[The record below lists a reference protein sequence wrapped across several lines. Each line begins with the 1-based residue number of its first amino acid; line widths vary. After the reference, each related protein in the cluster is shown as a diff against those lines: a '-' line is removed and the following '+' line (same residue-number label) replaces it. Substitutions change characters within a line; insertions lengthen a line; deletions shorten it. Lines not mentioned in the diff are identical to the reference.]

1 MRIRIEIDSATS
13 EQMREFLLCYQVITG
28 LEGRDYA
35 PQVNIMGK
43 GWGGRTT
50 ALQQDVAVNV
60 MRELVGRFRPTDDSG
75 EGE

>member
-1 MRIRIEIDSATS
+1 VRVRIEIDSATP
-13 EQMREFLLCYQVITG
+13 EQMREFLMAYQVITG

-43 GWGGRTT
+43 GWGGTT
-50 ALQQDVAVNV
+50 AALSQDVGVKV
-60 MRELVGRFRPTDDSG
+60 MRELVGRFRPQAG